1 MREIDG
7 VLVLQGME
15 YREGEIAREVAR
27 APIFVADF
35 DFREHEITK
44 KIINQKT
51 LNIMITNLNLMEG
64 QEDLRIVEHLDMQK
78 LPESVQQML
87 SLASTPEEQDIL
99 LMATLAAAS
108 ACVPNL
114 YFTYG
119 PTGKKY
125 YANLQCF
132 ILAAA
137 ASGKGIA
144 NQALEMVRVIDEQ
157 YPMLIAGDSTLP
169 AWYKALEEQGGCGYM
184 HESEGSVI
192 TDIWKSGAANYN
204 TALRKAAEHE
214 PISRNRVKGAS
225 EIKDPRLSML
235 LTGTF
240 GQYKALV
247 PSVENGYFSRLL
259 TVVIKGTNGF
269 DKRYV
274 CSKGGQSAIPKI
286 VGQRLLRVYEQLTQ
300 SQEREWSLTKSQ
312 KERLGEHLETEYGTL
327 IGLLGDNFH
336 SAVIR
341 VAVQIERIAMI
352 LSALRIQS
360 TEYRTQTELN
370 SDEMDEESRII
381 SGKTDEAKSGDKNIA
396 ERRNILVCRDED
408 YETAEMIGNKMLM
421 HMAAAY
427 RMIDGDAQECVPE
440 IKPIDQRKVVFEQLK
455 TEYNHGDLAEE
466 AKRQG
471 ISKRTVERWNLIWI
485 ENGLVEKT
493 NHGQYRKVA

>member
-1 MREIDG
+1 
-7 VLVLQGME
+7 
-15 YREGEIAREVAR
+15 
-27 APIFVADF
+27 
-35 DFREHEITK
+35 
-44 KIINQKT
+44 
-51 LNIMITNLNLMEG
+51 MIENLNQMEE
-64 QEDLRIVEHLDMQK
+64 QANLRIVEHLDMQK

-87 SLASTPEEQDIL
+87 SLASTPEEQDII

-144 NQALEMVRVIDEQ
+144 NQALEMARVTDEQ
-157 YPMLIAGDSTLP
+157 YPLLISGDSTL
-169 AWYKALEEQGGCGYM
+169 AAFYKALEERGGVGYM

-192 TDIWKSGAANYN
+192 TDIWRTSAASYN

-225 EIKDPRLSML
+225 EIKNPRLSML

-259 TVVIKGTNGF
+259 TVVIKGTNPF

-274 CSKGGQSAIPKI
+274 SSRGGQSAVPRII
-286 VGQRLLRVYEQLTQ
+286 GQKLLRTYETLM
-300 SQEREWSLTKSQ
+300 SAGEREWSLTDAQ

-341 VAVQIERIAMI
+341 MAVQIERIAMI
-352 LSALRIQS
+352 LTAMRGNIP
-360 TEYRTQTELN
+360 EYN
-370 SDEMDEESRII
+370 SGAMDETLFC
-381 SGKTDEAKSGDKNIA
+381 G
-396 ERRNILVCRDED
+396 DED
-408 YETAEMIGNKMLM
+408 YETAEMIGNKMLL

-427 RMIDGDAQECVPE
+427 QMIDGDAQEVVPE
-440 IKPIDQRKVVFEQLK
+440 IKPIDQRKVLFEQLK
-455 TEYNHGDLAEE
+455 GEYDHKALAEE

-471 ISKRTVERWNLIWI
+471 VSKRTVERWNLSWI
-485 ENGLVEKT
+485 ENGLVQKT
-493 NHGQYRKVA
+493 NYGQYKKVG

>member
-1 MREIDG
+1 
-7 VLVLQGME
+7 
-15 YREGEIAREVAR
+15 
-27 APIFVADF
+27 
-35 DFREHEITK
+35 
-44 KIINQKT
+44 
-51 LNIMITNLNLMEG
+51 MIKDLNLMEG
-64 QEDLRIVEHLDMQK
+64 QEDLRIVEHLDSSS
-78 LPESVQQML
+78 LPESVQQMI
-87 SLASTPEEQDIL
+87 SLASTPEEQDII

-169 AWYKALEEQGGCGYM
+169 AFYKALEEQGGCGYM

-192 TDIWKSGAANYN
+192 TDIWKTSAANYN

-225 EIKDPRLSML
+225 EIKNPRLSML

-259 TVVIKGTNGF
+259 TVVIRGTNGF

-274 CSKGGQSAIPKI
+274 SSKGGQIATPKI
-286 VGQRLLRVYEQLTQ
+286 VGQRLLRTYEALMNGG
-300 SQEREWSLTKSQ
+300 EREWSLTDAQ

-341 VAVQIERIAMI
+341 MAVQIERMAMI
-352 LSALRIQS
+352 LTAMRIQN
-360 TEYRTQTELN
+360 TEYRIQTE
-370 SDEMDEESRII
+370 SDSELMNE
-381 SGKTDEAKSGDKNIA
+381 K
-396 ERRNILVCRDED
+396 ILCTDED
-408 YETAEMIGNKMLM
+408 YETAEMIGNKMLL

-427 RMIDGDAQECVPE
+427 RMIDGDAQDVVPE
-440 IKPIDQRKVVFEQLK
+440 IKPLDQRKVLFEQLK
-455 TEYNHGDLAEE
+455 PEYKLQELITE
-466 AKRQG
+466 AKSQG
-471 ISKRTVERWNLIWI
+471 ISRATVIRWNDAWQEQGMVSKI
-485 ENGLVEKT
+485 EYG
-493 NHGQYRKVA
+493 HYRKAC

>member
-1 MREIDG
+1 
-7 VLVLQGME
+7 
-15 YREGEIAREVAR
+15 
-27 APIFVADF
+27 
-35 DFREHEITK
+35 
-44 KIINQKT
+44 
-51 LNIMITNLNLMEG
+51 MIKNLNSMEG

-78 LPESVQQML
+78 LPESVQQMI
-87 SLASTPEEQDIL
+87 SLASTEEEKDII

-114 YFTYG
+114 HFKYG

-144 NQALEMVRVIDEQ
+144 NQALEMVRVINEQ
-157 YPMLIAGDSTLP
+157 YPMLIAGDSTLA
-169 AWYKALEEQGGCGYM
+169 AWYKALEEQGGVGYM

-214 PISRNRVKGAS
+214 AISRNRVKGAS
-225 EIKDPRLSML
+225 EIKNPRLSML

-259 TVVIKGTNGF
+259 TVVIRGTNGF

-274 CSKGGQSAIPKI
+274 SSKGGQSAIPKI
-286 VGQRLLRVYEQLTQ
+286 VGQRLLRTYETLMNAG
-300 SQEREWSLTKSQ
+300 EREWSLTDAQ
-312 KERLGEHLETEYGTL
+312 KERLGEHLETEYETL

-341 VAVQIERIAMI
+341 MAVQIERIAMI
-352 LSALRIQS
+352 LTAMRGEVS
-360 TEYRTQTELN
+360 EYY
-370 SDEMDEESRII
+370 SDE
-381 SGKTDEAKSGDKNIA
+381 TDALLYCS
-396 ERRNILVCRDED
+396 DED
-408 YETAEMIGNKMLM
+408 YETAEMIGNKLLM
-421 HMAAAY
+421 HMATAY
-427 RMIDGDAQECVPE
+427 RMIDGDAQEVVPE
-440 IKPIDQRKVVFEQLK
+440 IKPIDQRKVVFEQLGS
-455 TEYNHGDLAEE
+455 EYDHKALAEE

-471 ISKRTVERWNLIWI
+471 VSQRTIERWNLSWI
-485 ENGLVEKT
+485 ENGLVQKI
-493 NHGQYRKVA
+493 NYAQYKKVG

>member
-1 MREIDG
+1 M
-7 VLVLQGME
+7 
-15 YREGEIAREVAR
+15 
-27 APIFVADF
+27 F
-35 DFREHEITK
+35 
-44 KIINQKT
+44 
-51 LNIMITNLNLMEG
+51 TNLNSKER

-87 SLASTPEEQDIL
+87 SLASTPEEQDII

-157 YPMLIAGDSTLP
+157 YPLLVAGDSTL
-169 AWYKALEEQGGCGYM
+169 AAFYKALEERNGCGYL

-192 TDIWKSGAANYN
+192 TDIWKTSAANYN
-204 TALRKAAEHE
+204 TVLRKAAEHE
-214 PISRNRVKGAS
+214 SISRNRVKGAS
-225 EIKDPRLSML
+225 EIKNPRLSML

-259 TVVIKGTNGF
+259 TVVIKGTNPF

-274 CSKGGQSAIPKI
+274 SSKGGQSAVPRI
-286 VGQRLLRVYEQLTQ
+286 VGQRLLRTYEGLMD
-300 SQEREWSLTKSQ
+300 SGEREWSLTEAQ
-312 KERLGEHLETEYGTL
+312 KERLGEHLATEYGTL

-341 VAVQIERIAMI
+341 MAVQIERIAMI
-352 LSALRIQS
+352 LTAMRGDFARSDPREAGNELKPALNAE
-360 TEYRTQTELN
+360 T
-370 SDEMDEESRII
+370 MDETLFC
-381 SGKTDEAKSGDKNIA
+381 G
-396 ERRNILVCRDED
+396 DED
-408 YETAEMIGNKMLM
+408 YETAEMIGNKLLL
-421 HMAAAY
+421 HMATAY
-427 RMIDGDAQECVPE
+427 RMIDGDAQEVVPE
-440 IKPIDQRKVVFEQLK
+440 IKPIDQRKVLFEQLK
-455 TEYNHGDLAEE
+455 AEYALGELISEAKSQGVSRSSAIRWNNQWIEQGLITKENHGNY
-466 AKRQG
+466 K
-471 ISKRTVERWNLIWI
+471 
-485 ENGLVEKT
+485 
-493 NHGQYRKVA
+493 KVA

>member
-1 MREIDG
+1 
-7 VLVLQGME
+7 
-15 YREGEIAREVAR
+15 
-27 APIFVADF
+27 
-35 DFREHEITK
+35 
-44 KIINQKT
+44 
-51 LNIMITNLNLMEG
+51 MIKDLNLMEG
-64 QEDLRIVEHLDMQK
+64 QEDLRIVEHLNMQK

-119 PTGKKY
+119 STGKKY

-144 NQALEMVRVIDEQ
+144 NQALEMLRVIDEQ

-192 TDIWKSGAANYN
+192 TDIWRTAAANYN

-214 PISRNRVKGAS
+214 AISRNRVKGAS
-225 EIKDPRLSML
+225 EIKNPRLSML

-240 GQYKALV
+240 GQYKVLV

-259 TVVIKGTNGF
+259 TVVIRGTNPF

-274 CSKGGQSAIPKI
+274 CSKGGQSAIPTI
-286 VGQRLLRVYEQLTQ
+286 VGQRLLRTYERLM
-300 SQEREWSLTKSQ
+300 SGGEREWSLTDAQ

-336 SAVIR
+336 SAVVR
-341 VAVQIERIAMI
+341 MAVQIERIAMV
-352 LSALRIQS
+352 LSALRAG
-360 TEYRTQTELN
+360 EELSVFSDQY
-370 SDEMDEESRII
+370 SDELKPESDSGLTDEKSRIV
-381 SGKTDEAKSGDKNIA
+381 SGKTDETDGDNN
-396 ERRNILVCRDED
+396 RPSLVDTIYCSDQD
-408 YETAEMIGNKMLM
+408 YEVAEMIGNKMLM

-455 TEYNHGDLAEE
+455 AEYNHGDLAEE

>member
-1 MREIDG
+1 M
-7 VLVLQGME
+7 L
-15 YREGEIAREVAR
+15 
-27 APIFVADF
+27 
-35 DFREHEITK
+35 K
-44 KIINQKT
+44 
-51 LNIMITNLNLMEG
+51 NLNLTEE
-64 QEDLRIVEHLDMQK
+64 QEDLRIVEHLDMHK
-78 LPESVQQML
+78 LPESVQQMI
-87 SLASTPEEQDIL
+87 SLASTPEEQDII

-114 YFTYG
+114 FFTYG

-169 AWYKALEEQGGCGYM
+169 AFYKAIEEQGGCGYM

-192 TDIWKSGAANYN
+192 TDIWKNSAANYN

-225 EIKDPRLSML
+225 EIKNPRLSML

-259 TVVIKGTNGF
+259 TVVIRGTNPF

-274 CSKGGQSAIPKI
+274 SSKGGQSVIPKI
-286 VGQRLLRVYEQLTQ
+286 VGQRLLRTYEQLMNAG
-300 SQEREWSLTKSQ
+300 EREWSLTDAQ
-312 KERLGEHLETEYGTL
+312 KERLGEHLEREYGTL
-327 IGLLGDNFH
+327 IGLLGENFH
-336 SAVIR
+336 SAVVR
-341 VAVQIERIAMI
+341 MAVQIERMAMV
-352 LSALRIQS
+352 LTAMRVQN
-360 TEYRTQTELN
+360 TEYRVQNTEYRIQTE
-370 SDEMDEESRII
+370 SDSELMNE
-381 SGKTDEAKSGDKNIA
+381 K
-396 ERRNILVCRDED
+396 ILCADED
-408 YETAEMIGNKMLM
+408 YETAEMIGNKMLL
-421 HMAAAY
+421 HMASAY
-427 RMIDGDAQECVPE
+427 RMIDGDAQDVVPE
-440 IKPIDQRKVVFEQLK
+440 IKPLDQRKVLFDQLK
-455 TEYNHGDLAEE
+455 TEYSHGDLAEE

-471 ISKRTVERWNLIWI
+471 VSKRTVERWNLSWI
-485 ENGLVEKT
+485 EIGIVEKT